1 MFADGV
7 LPFRRVRLGTC
18 IVLELVVA
26 AGAVGGVWFGVGTAV
41 RLSGEYLAGGEAV
54 AATSTVSAPT
64 LREPVRLPRAHLE
77 IARPVVIVDNV
88 FGTADAEL
96 LAPIGLTPPIKLK
109 VNHGGTSLSLRL
121 EFENGTRAAFKPEQV
136 HPQSDPRREIAA
148 YRIDRLLQIG
158 RVPPAKPVTIPVEEL
173 IAAAEPSHRRFIGE
187 RLRDEAIIRGGVLHG
202 ELSWWV
208 PEIKLA
214 KLGAYRI
221 DEKAGKLVWT
231 SYLQVG
237 AAIPPEVRPLVEQ
250 ISALVLFDVVID
262 NPDRWTGSNTMMSPD
277 GQTLFFM
284 DNTMS
289 FGNLAFGHQSNLLAM
304 RRIQVFP
311 KALVARLRALTL
323 EQIETALTVPEAD
336 AHRLA
341 PLIHPQEMRA
351 ILVRRDNLLRYIDQ
365 LIDQYGED
373 AVLALP

>member
-1 MFADGV
+1 M
-7 LPFRRVRLGTC
+7 RLGTC
-18 IVLELVVA
+18 IALELVVA
-26 AGAVGGVWFGVGTAV
+26 AGSVGGVWFGVGTVA

-54 AATSTVSAPT
+54 AATSTLSAPPVRE
-64 LREPVRLPRAHLE
+64 REPLRLPRAHLE
-77 IARPVVIVDNV
+77 IARPAVIADNV
-88 FGTADAEL
+88 FGTPDAEL
-96 LAPIGLTPPIKLK
+96 LAPLGETLPIKLK

-121 EFENGTRAAFKPEQV
+121 DFENGTHGAFKPEQI

-158 RVPPAKPVTIPVEEL
+158 RVPPAKPVTIPVADL

-187 RLRDEAIIRGGVLHG
+187 RLRDEAIIRGGVVHG

-214 KLGAYRI
+214 KVGAHRI
-221 DEKAGKLVWT
+221 DEKAGKVVWT
-231 SYLQVG
+231 SYLQIG
-237 AAIPPEVRPLVEQ
+237 ATIPAEVRPLVEQ
-250 ISALVLFDVVID
+250 ISALVLFDVLID
-262 NPDRWTGSNTMMSPD
+262 NPDRWTGSNTVMSPD

-289 FGNLAFGHQSNLLAM
+289 FSNLAFGHHSNLLAM

-311 KALVARLRALTL
+311 KTLVARLRTLTL
-323 EQIETALTVPEAD
+323 EQIETALTVPDAE

-341 PLIHPQEMRA
+341 PLLHPQEMRA

-365 LIDQYGED
+365 LIEQHGED